1 MSKKRFFDEHISD
14 ALKRYL
20 ATDNKRLSDKYL
32 ESKIKEILK
41 TKLGDLLGSY
51 TTDVM
56 FKNGRLFLTLNS
68 APLKNELLHGRQKL
82 IKLLNDELGGQYL
95 KDLIVK

>member
-1 MSKKRFFDEHISD
+1 MKKKRFFDEHIGD

-20 ATDNKRLSDKYL
+20 STDNRRLSDKYL
-32 ESKIKEILK
+32 ESKLKEILK

-56 FKNGRLFLTLNS
+56 YKNGRLYLTLNS
-68 APLKNELLHGRQKL
+68 APLKSELMQGRQKL
-82 IKLLNDELGGQYL
+82 INMLNTELKGEYVKDIIL
-95 KDLIVK
+95 K

>member
-1 MSKKRFFDEHISD
+1 MSKKRFFDEHIGD

-20 ATDNKRLSDKYL
+20 STDNRRLSDKYL

-51 TTDVM
+51 TTNVL
-56 FKNGRLFLTLNS
+56 FKNGRLYITLNS
-68 APLKNELLHGRQKL
+68 APLKSELMQGRQKL
-82 IKLLNDELGGQYL
+82 IKLLNDDL
-95 KDLIVK
+95 KGEYVNDIILN